1 MTAMSASESV
11 IGIVLAGGK
20 SSRMGGGDKALL
32 PLGGRPLLARVDA
45 RLRPQVAEIV
55 LNAND
60 DPGRFA
66 AFGLPLVA
74 DCLAG
79 QMGPLAG
86 IHAGLAW
93 AWANRPESSFV
104 ITVAADTPFFPTD
117 LVSRLRAATSMT
129 DPKLVVARSESGVH
143 PVFGLWPVSLAPHLE
158 ESLRRGAR
166 KALDFVA
173 EHRAKEVVFPP
184 IEIGGR
190 AVDPFFNINQPED
203 LAEAEALLRAT
214 APAPRQP

>member
-1 MTAMSASESV
+1 MQRPDGI

-32 PLGGRPLLARVDA
+32 PLGGRPLLAHVVE
-45 RLRPQVAEIV
+45 RLAPQVAEIV

-60 DPGRFA
+60 DPDRFA

-74 DCLAG
+74 DRLAG

-93 AWANRPESSFV
+93 AKANRPEHSFV
-104 ITVAADTPFFPTD
+104 ITVAADTPFFPAD
-117 LVSRLRAATSMT
+117 LVSRFCAATSMT
-129 DPKLVVARSESGVH
+129 DPKLVVSRSESGVH

-158 ESLRRGAR
+158 DSLRRGAR

-173 EHRAKEVVFPP
+173 AQQAREVAFPP

-190 AVDPFFNINQPED
+190 AVDPFFNINRPED
-203 LAEAEALLRAT
+203 LAEAEVLLSAT
-214 APAPRQP
+214 APAPRQR

>member
-1 MTAMSASESV
+1 MQMPEGV

-32 PLGGRPLLARVDA
+32 QLGGRLMLAHVFE

-55 LNAND
+55 LNANG

-66 AFGLPLVA
+66 AFGLPLVP
-74 DCLAG
+74 DRLDG

-93 AWANRPESSFV
+93 AEANRPKSRFV

-117 LVSRLRAATSMT
+117 LVSRLCAATDKANPT
-129 DPKLVVARSESGVH
+129 LVVARSESGVH

-158 ESLRRGAR
+158 DSLRHGAR
-166 KALDFVA
+166 KAIDFVTG
-173 EHRAKEVVFPP
+173 HRAKEVAFPLV
-184 IEIGGR
+184 EIGGR
-190 AVDPFFNINQPED
+190 AVDPFFNINRPED
-203 LAEAEALLRAT
+203 LAEAETLLRAT

>member
-1 MTAMSASESV
+1 MQMPEGV

-32 PLGGRPLLARVDA
+32 PLGGRPLLAHVIE

-66 AFGLPLVA
+66 AFGLPLVP
-74 DCLAG
+74 DRLAG

-93 AWANRPESSFV
+93 AKANRPESRFV
-104 ITVAADTPFFPTD
+104 ITVAADTPFFPAD
-117 LVSRLRAATSMT
+117 LVSRL
-129 DPKLVVARSESGVH
+129 V
-143 PVFGLWPVSLAPHLE
+143 
-158 ESLRRGAR
+158 RG
-166 KALDFVA
+166 D
-173 EHRAKEVVFPP
+173 
-184 IEIGGR
+184 
-190 AVDPFFNINQPED
+190 
-203 LAEAEALLRAT
+203 
-214 APAPRQP
+214 

>member
-1 MTAMSASESV
+1 MSSPDGV

-32 PLGGRPLLARVDA
+32 PLGGRPLLAHVVE

-60 DPGRFA
+60 DAARFA
-66 AFGLPLVA
+66 AFGLPLVV
-74 DCLAG
+74 DLLAG
-79 QMGPLAG
+79 HMGPLAG

-93 AWANRPESSFV
+93 AKANRPESNFV
-104 ITVAADTPFFPTD
+104 ITVAADTPFFPAD
-117 LVSRLRAATSMT
+117 LVSRFSAATNEAN
-129 DPKLVVARSESGVH
+129 PRLVVARAESGVH

-158 ESLRRGAR
+158 ESLRHGVR

-173 EHRAKEVVFPP
+173 AQQAKEVAFPP
-184 IEIGGR
+184 IEIGGK
-190 AVDPFFNINQPED
+190 AVDPFFNINRPED
-203 LAEAEALLRAT
+203 LTEAETLLSAT
-214 APAPRQP
+214 APASRQP

>member
-1 MTAMSASESV
+1 MQRPDGIIGI

-32 PLGGRPLLARVDA
+32 PLGGRPLLARVVA

-129 DPKLVVARSESGVH
+129 DPKLVVARSENGVH
-143 PVFGLWPVSLAPHLE
+143 PVFGLWPLSLAPLLE

-190 AVDPFFNINQPED
+190 AVDPFFNINRPEE
-203 LAEAEALLRAT
+203 LAEAEALLSVT
-214 APAPRQP
+214 APASRQP

>member
-1 MTAMSASESV
+1 MQRPDGI

-32 PLGGRPLLARVDA
+32 PLGGRPLLAHVVA

-74 DCLAG
+74 DRLAG

-93 AWANRPESSFV
+93 AKANRPGAASSS
-104 ITVAADTPFFPTD
+104 PSPPT
-117 LVSRLRAATSMT
+117 RLS
-129 DPKLVVARSESGVH
+129 S
-143 PVFGLWPVSLAPHLE
+143 
-158 ESLRRGAR
+158 
-166 KALDFVA
+166 
-173 EHRAKEVVFPP
+173 PP
-184 IEIGGR
+184 IW
-190 AVDPFFNINQPED
+190 
-203 LAEAEALLRAT
+203 
-214 APAPRQP
+214 

>member
-1 MTAMSASESV
+1 MQRPDGI

-32 PLGGRPLLARVDA
+32 PLGGRPLLAHVVA

-60 DPGRFA
+60 DPDRFA

-74 DCLAG
+74 DRFHG

-86 IHAGLAW
+86 IHAGLVW
-93 AWANRPESSFV
+93 AKANRPGSHFV
-104 ITVAADTPFFPTD
+104 VTVAADTPFFSPD
-117 LVSRLRAATSMT
+117 LVNRFCGATSMA
-129 DPKLVVARSESGVH
+129 DPKLVVARSERGVH

-158 ESLRRGAR
+158 DSLRRSAR
-166 KALDFVA
+166 KALDFIA
-173 EHRAKEVVFPP
+173 AQQAKEVAFPP

-190 AVDPFFNINQPED
+190 AVDPFFNINRPEY
-203 LAEAEALLRAT
+203 LTEAEALLRAS
-214 APAPRQP
+214 APAPRQR